1 MLILS
6 SKESY
11 TSIQTTSYLKI
22 DFQGERKPQPDL
34 AILSSDLALW
44 EIGARLVLRNF
55 MILESERLARLA
67 FELLVL
73 AF

>member
-1 MLILS
+1 M
-6 SKESY
+6 
-11 TSIQTTSYLKI
+11 QTTSYLRI
-22 DFQGERKPQPDL
+22 TFQGERKPQPDL
-34 AILSSDLALW
+34 AILSSELALW